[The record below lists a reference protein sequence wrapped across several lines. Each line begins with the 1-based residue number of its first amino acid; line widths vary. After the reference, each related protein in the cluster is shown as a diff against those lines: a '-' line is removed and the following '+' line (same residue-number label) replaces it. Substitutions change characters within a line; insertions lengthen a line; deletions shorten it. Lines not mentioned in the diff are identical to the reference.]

1 MKRKKI
7 NNQDKPVWQVWAELA
22 KCPAK
27 ISLSRKMSRA
37 DIVFCLMRWL
47 GMSKID
53 SFLTAYPETKATRNS
68 LAAMATRKSQEP
80 WVQEYLDALL
90 DYQCKEKLKFNYD
103 P

>member
-7 NNQDKPVWQVWAELA
+7 KSHEKPAWQVWWELA
-22 KCPAK
+22 KYPAK
-27 ISLSRKMSRA
+27 IPLSKKMSRA
-37 DIVFCLMRWL
+37 DVVFCLMRWL

-53 SFLTAYPETKATRNS
+53 SFLTAYPETKASRNS

-90 DYQCKEKLKFNYD
+90 DYECEKDLKFNYNA
-103 P
+103 